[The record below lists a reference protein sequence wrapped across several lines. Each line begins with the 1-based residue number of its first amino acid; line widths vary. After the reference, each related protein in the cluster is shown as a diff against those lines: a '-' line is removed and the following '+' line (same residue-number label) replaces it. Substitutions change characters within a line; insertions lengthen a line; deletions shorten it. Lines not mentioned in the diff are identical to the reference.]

1 MFKNYF
7 GNRLSQKIQ
16 KCMKWHFNRS
26 TTMVSESNDVQ
37 SHDQEDSKLNSSIIA
52 NSGVH
57 TLVDDKVIKSPFSKN
72 NVGTIKKY

>member
-1 MFKNYF
+1 
-7 GNRLSQKIQ
+7 
-16 KCMKWHFNRS
+16 
-26 TTMVSESNDVQ
+26 MVSESNDVQ